1 MGLEISGILGIIFLI
16 VIIWAIIRTA
26 QSSATPLA
34 KAIWIV
40 VLLVFPLIGLI
51 VWLLFGPR

>member
-1 MGLEISGILGIIFLI
+1 MGLEVSGIVGIIWLV

-26 QSSATPLA
+26 QSTASPLA

-40 VLLVFPLIGLI
+40 VLLIFPLIGLI